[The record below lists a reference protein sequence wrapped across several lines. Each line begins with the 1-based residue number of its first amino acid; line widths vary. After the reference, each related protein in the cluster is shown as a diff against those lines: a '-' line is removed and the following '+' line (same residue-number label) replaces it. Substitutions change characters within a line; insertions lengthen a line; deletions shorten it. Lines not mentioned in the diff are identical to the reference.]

1 MHTLKALN
9 CVSSYFSV
17 FGLVKPIFTNY
28 LRFNRLGALCSTP
41 PRAAAYCRCYLLC
54 RCAWP
59 LHLHLLPVRLVVP
72 VCATSTCCC
81 HICRCC
87 WLCCCTCPLH
97 LCFHLSFLP
106 PACCFWLC
114 LWRSLRLRCPQAA
127 CRCGDARVAVCA
139 PAPPPRAA
147 HMPAAVLP
155 LPLVPLSASACRP
168 PACRWLCTFVPRL
181 RLRVLPTCLP
191 PCCLCR
197 WPLPC
202 LSHFILRLSTYFA
215 PLNTQHRLLSAC
227 CPPSWC
233 CPRYHWRIRA
243 SPACLNSML
252 RHYNTQHRTQIH
264 NTTRAC
270 PHACTAAHLRAVVV
284 TPALPFVPRLR
295 VLSTCLSLRCSLI

>member
-9 CVSSYFSV
+9 CVSSYFMSFGWQNLFSQIICDSIASV
-17 FGLVKPIFTNY
+17 PCAPH
-28 LRFNRLGALCSTP
+28 LRVLPPTAVVTCCAVVPGRSTSTCCRCASWCLSVPP
-41 PRAAAYCRCYLLC
+41 PRAAATS
-54 RCAWP
+54 A
-59 LHLHLLPVRLVVP
+59 VVVGSVVVP
-72 VCATSTCCC
+72 A
-81 HICRCC
+81 
-87 WLCCCTCPLH
+87 
-97 LCFHLSFLP
+97 
-106 PACCFWLC
+106 
-114 LWRSLRLRCPQAA
+114 RSLRLRCPHAA

-155 LPLVPLSASACRP
+155 LPLVPLSASAYRP

-252 RHYNTQHRTQIH
+252 RLYNTQHRTQVH

-295 VLSTCLSLRCSLI
+295 VLPTCLSLRCSLI